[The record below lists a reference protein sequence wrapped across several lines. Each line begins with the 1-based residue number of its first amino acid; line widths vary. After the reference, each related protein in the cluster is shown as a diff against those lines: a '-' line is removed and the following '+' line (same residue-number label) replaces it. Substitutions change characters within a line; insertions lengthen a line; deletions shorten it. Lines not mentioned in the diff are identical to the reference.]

1 MAIHTRIP
9 RRSTDNGSAS
19 LWFVSAVF
27 LAMTIAWVAVSLGT
41 VISGRH
47 AAGGAADLA
56 ALAAAA
62 RLEATAAF
70 NGTAALNTGVR
81 GGATTPFT
89 ESDETTRRSACI
101 AAAQVAARNHAK
113 LTTCRIVNGSVAVE
127 VRVDV
132 PLYAAHRWVVTVR
145 AKARAGPA
153 AVTSESLAPTGN
165 PSPRKHG

>member
-1 MAIHTRIP
+1 VAIHTWRP

-27 LAMTIAWVAVSLGT
+27 LAMTIGWVGLSLGT

-62 RLEATAAF
+62 RLETTAEF
-70 NGTAALNTGVR
+70 NGTAALHTGDR
-81 GGATTPFT
+81 DGATTPST
-89 ESDETTRRSACI
+89 ESDETTRRSACT
-101 AAAQVAARNHAK
+101 AAAQVAERNHAK
-113 LTTCRIVNGSVAVE
+113 LTTCRIVNGSVDVE

-145 AKARAGPA
+145 AEARAGPA
-153 AVTSESLAPTGN
+153 AVTSEGRAPPGN
-165 PSPRKHG
+165 PSLREHA